1 MGASG
6 KWIKSVIG
14 LRKASVNE
22 PEKVGGKSKKW
33 RLWRSASGG
42 ISMAAKGGKGCGY
55 ATETEGSESSSCI
68 HDGEMAAA
76 VAALAKASPKDFMM
90 VRREWAA
97 VRIQTI
103 FRAFLARRAL
113 RALKALVRLQA
124 IVRGRLVRKQAAVTL
139 KCMEALA
146 RVQARVIAQC
156 AQSSAKRQPE
166 NDTAFDPV
174 KQAENG
180 WCDIH
185 GTVEEVRSKLQMKK
199 EGAIK
204 RERALAYALSQQLRK
219 NDVSCSKSNKN
230 MAPSK
235 VDMSSSGLDWLDRWM
250 AAKPW
255 ETKSMEGSYYNG
267 SSETTP
273 ISRKNGSFSSSS
285 DHDSVRIRR
294 NNISTRI
301 SPRITTEFVYDEST
315 TSNSSP
321 STSGTPVSA
330 DTLAKQNNT
339 KPNYMSLTKSIKAK
353 QTPCAYSF
361 HTQLKQMHSVEE
373 LPYLRKQSRLSK
385 GVTRTS
391 ADTDLHSVDL
401 SQDLYH
407 NRDTGCYGA
416 VNSRDYYKQSN
427 KF

>member
-6 KWIKSVIG
+6 KWIKSVMG

-22 PEKVGGKSKKW
+22 PEKGGGKSKKW

-42 ISMAAKGGKGCGY
+42 ISMAAKGGKGGGY

-97 VRIQTI
+97 VRIQTM

-166 NDTAFDPV
+166 NDTEFDPV

-180 WCDIH
+180 WCDIR
-185 GTVEEVRSKLQMKK
+185 GTVDEVRSKLQMKK

-219 NDVSCSKSNKN
+219 DDVSCSISNKN

-250 AAKPW
+250 ATKPW
-255 ETKSMEGSYYNG
+255 ETKSIEGSYNG

-273 ISRKNGSFSSSS
+273 ISRKNGPFSSSS

-294 NNISTRI
+294 NNVSTRM
-301 SPRITTEFVYDEST
+301 SPRITAEFVYDEST
-315 TSNSSP
+315 NSSSSL

-330 DTLAKQNNT
+330 DTLARQNST

-353 QTPCAYSF
+353 QKPCAYSF

-373 LPYLRKQSRLSK
+373 LPYLRKQSRLSR
-385 GVTRTS
+385 GVARTS
-391 ADTDLHSVDL
+391 ADTDFHSVNL

-407 NRDTGCYGA
+407 NRDMGRYGA

-427 KF
+427 EF